1 MTKNEQSI
9 KMGERLKAL
18 REKKGLSHDRL
29 GKTLSEKYGIGFDKT
44 TLMNYE
50 VSCENHT
57 MFGKNLGMGVDR
69 LCVLADFYGVS
80 TDYLLGITDIP
91 TMDMSIRAICNYT
104 GLTEASVNFLH
115 FYISKEQN
123 NMYVGGFTEDMFSP
137 KMLINEILGRDSFS
151 SALDKFVSEFCDGVN
166 GAVEPETDLMIAKGS
181 TPSDIKV
188 SEVDWSEYISSG
200 EFARLRM
207 EHAKSEFLR
216 MLDEIFEEY
225 CQSKQ

>member
-1 MTKNEQSI
+1 MIKNEQSI

-18 REKKGLSHDRL
+18 REKEGLSHDKL

-57 MFGKNLGMGVDR
+57 KFGKNLGMGADR

-91 TMDMSIRAICNYT
+91 TTDMSIRAICDYT
-104 GLTEASVNFLH
+104 GLTEASVDFLH

-123 NMYVGGFTEDMFSP
+123 NMYVGGFTGDMFSP
-137 KMLINEILGRDSFS
+137 KMLINEILGRDTFS

-166 GAVEPETDLMIAKGS
+166 DAVEPETDLMIAKGS

-207 EHAKSEFLR
+207 EHAKAEFLR
-216 MLDEIFEEY
+216 MLDEIFKEY